1 MKRYL
6 IPFAVFAVLVVFL
19 AIGLKLDPKYIP
31 SPLIGKPVPEF
42 NLPDL
47 HNPELRIKST
57 DLKGTVWLL
66 NVWASWCTACRA
78 EHPVMKRLA
87 AMNLAPIYGLNYKDK
102 TEDAKKW
109 LQELGDPYKYN
120 LVDRDGDAGIDW
132 GVYGVPETFVIDKK
146 GTIRYKY
153 IGPLNDEVV
162 NEIIVPLLKKL
173 NAEAI

>member
-1 MKRYL
+1 VKKYL

-31 SPLIGKPVPEF
+31 SPLIGKPAPEF

-47 HNPELRIKST
+47 YNPDLRIKST
-57 DLKGTVWLL
+57 DMKGQVWLL

-78 EHPVMKRLA
+78 EHPVIKRLVE
-87 AMNLAPIYGLNYKDK
+87 MNLAPIYGLNYKDK
-102 TEDAKKW
+102 TEDAINW
-109 LQELGDPYKYN
+109 LKELGNPYKNN
-120 LVDRDGDAGIDW
+120 LVDRDGDVGIDW

-146 GTIRYKY
+146 GLIRYKH
-153 IGPLNDEVV
+153 IGPVTDEAV